1 MKRLWKPNHSVM
13 LSLVVTY
20 LAGAALLALTICG
33 PVFYMALLSDR
44 HGAISRTGWFEWM
57 NMNTGNAFALT
68 VFFYACCPAGW
79 TAIVS
84 LLKLLH
90 NIRKGKVFTRRNVK
104 LLRLLSWCFVFVALT
119 SVLSYFIPML
129 QGGLQ
134 MLMFVPAG
142 FLAVI
147 LRVVKNVMEQ
157 ATIMR
162 EEQELTI

>member
-20 LAGAALLALTICG
+20 LAGAAMLAMMCTA
-33 PVFYMALLSDR
+33 P
-44 HGAISRTGWFEWM
+44 AILRAMF
-57 NMNTGNAFALT
+57 NMDFFVNK
-68 VFFYACCPAGW
+68 VIIIFYACCPAGW
-79 TAIVS
+79 AAIVS
-84 LLKLLH
+84 LLMLLH
-90 NIRKGKVFTRRNVK
+90 NIRGGKVFTRRNVR
-104 LLRLLSWCFVFVALT
+104 LLRLISWCFVFTALASLYPFAVERNLAIFT
-119 SVLSYFIPML
+119 PLLIITF
-129 QGGLQ
+129 
-134 MLMFVPAG
+134 AAA

>member
-1 MKRLWKPNHSVM
+1 MKKLWKPNHSIT

-20 LAGAALLALTICG
+20 LAGAALLALMLAMPWLARYFVEYYLG
-33 PVFYMALLSDR
+33 RPAQGLMWQQNPL
-44 HGAISRTGWFEWM
+44 
-57 NMNTGNAFALT
+57 AFI
-68 VFFYACCPAGW
+68 FWACCPAGW
-79 TAIVS
+79 AAIVS

-90 NIRKGKVFTRRNVK
+90 NIRKGDVFTRRNVK
-104 LLRLLSWCFVFVALT
+104 LLRLLSWCFVFVALVAVYAT
-119 SVLSYFIPML
+119 YIYYPCALILAAAV
-129 QGGLQ
+129 
-134 MLMFVPAG
+134 